1 MLSISELCVDYGP
14 IRAVEHVTLNV
25 SPGEIVALIGA
36 NGAGKSSL
44 LRGITGLTST
54 SGSVHF
60 DGQNISRATAP
71 ERVAMGIAM
80 APEGRQVFTD
90 QTVYENLLL
99 GGFLIRKDSR
109 RLNANIERS
118 FEQFPRLR
126 ERREQLAGT
135 LSGGEQQMLA
145 VARALMSDP
154 RMLILDE
161 PSLGLAP
168 LIARDIFRTLVA
180 LRNRGMT
187 ILLVEQMA
195 LQALGIAD
203 RAYVLE
209 NGRIVLEG
217 SGTELRHNPRI
228 SAAYLGGS
236 FATDDS
242 STADNTNS

>member
-1 MLSISELCVDYGP
+1 MLSISELRVAYGP
-14 IRAVEHVTLNV
+14 ITAVDQASMHVG
-25 SPGEIVALIGA
+25 PGEIVALIGA

-44 LRGITGLTST
+44 LRGVTGLVPT
-54 SGSVHF
+54 SGAVQF
-60 DGQNISRATAP
+60 DGRDISSTTAP

-99 GGFLIRKDSR
+99 GGYLIRKHTRQLES
-109 RLNANIERS
+109 NVERA
-118 FEQFPRLR
+118 FALFPRLR
-126 ERREQLAGT
+126 ERSGQLAGT

-145 VARALMSDP
+145 IARALMSDP

-180 LRNRGMT
+180 LRKQGMT

-195 LQALGIAD
+195 LQALGISD

-217 SGTELRHNPRI
+217 TGTSLRHNPRI
-228 SAAYLGGS
+228 SEAYLGGS
-236 FATDDS
+236 HAAHEHGATEHP
-242 STADNTNS
+242 

>member
-1 MLSISELCVDYGP
+1 MLSISELGVAYGP
-14 IRAVEHVTLNV
+14 IKAVEQATLKV
-25 SPGEIVALIGA
+25 GHGEIVALIGA

-44 LRGITGLTST
+44 LRGATGLVPT

-60 DGQNISRATAP
+60 DGRDITRATAP

-90 QTVYENLLL
+90 QTVHENLLL
-99 GGFLIRKDSR
+99 GGFLIRKDKD
-109 RLNANIERS
+109 RLHANIERS
-118 FEQFPRLR
+118 FELFPRLR

-145 VARALMSDP
+145 IARALMSDP

-180 LRNRGMT
+180 LRSQGMT

-217 SGTELRHNPRI
+217 SGAELRHNPRI
-228 SAAYLGGS
+228 CEAYLGG
-236 FATDDS
+236 AYAGGNAGTKEHP
-242 STADNTNS
+242 